1 PRTLRRLHVR
11 SIALGAGVRDRIAQ
25 VHTEPLGEGVAV
37 AWLSLK
43 RHWVCMLLVAGMAW
57 GSPRAAAADLLRLTQ
72 NIAGDAQPIVVSAD
86 DVVTWNRGSQRV
98 LLLKGNV
105 LVEQGVIHARMRTG
119 VAWVDL
125 ESQQKTGILRAEFY
139 AEGDVRLENGAD
151 SQSGPKALLDL
162 N

>member
-1 PRTLRRLHVR
+1 
-11 SIALGAGVRDRIAQ
+11 
-25 VHTEPLGEGVAV
+25 
-37 AWLSLK
+37 
-43 RHWVCMLLVAGMAW
+43 
-57 GSPRAAAADLLRLTQ
+57 
-72 NIAGDAQPIVVSAD
+72 D

-162 N
+162 NTRGEFKLQAPPKKVVQEPRPDDPLYRRGLAGGGASRETTAPSGSDT